1 MLEIWKEMNARRLS
15 ESRTRTQK
23 DLQKRDPL
31 QVTVGRPASA
41 EFREIGAGP
50 GGQKEGQELELHS
63 PVAASGL

>member
-15 ESRTRTQK
+15 ESRTGTQK

-50 GGQKEGQELELHS
+50 
-63 PVAASGL
+63 